1 MEARASE
8 LLPIAYLHA
17 TFTLPNDIG
26 PVALQNKRVV
36 YGALFRAAA
45 ATLKEVAANP
55 KHLGAEIGVVAAL
68 HTWGE
73 QLPHH
78 PHLHCIVTSGGI
90 SPDRS
95 RWVHC
100 KRNARKGTYFFAPG
114 PVLSLVFRG
123 KFIDLLKRAYRRGE
137 LEFHGKLASLAQP
150 KEFERFLNRS
160 VKHRWVVDVR
170 PPLDPDAGSSS
181 ASPEIVLKY
190 LARYTHRVAISNRR
204 LVAMDNGKVSFRYK
218 DYADGNREKTLE
230 LEATK
235 FIRRFLLHI
244 LPSGFMKIRHYGF
257 LANRFRREKLAL
269 CRQLLGVSSD
279 ASVELSE
286 CEPDQKALAPY
297 EPDLVTRC
305 PVCGRGK
312 MIFIKRILPEAK
324 WAPRRMPTHSRS
336 PPRKRIA

>member
-1 MEARASE
+1 
-8 LLPIAYLHA
+8 
-17 TFTLPNDIG
+17 
-26 PVALQNKRVV
+26 V

-55 KHLGAEIGVVAAL
+55 KHLGAEIGVVAVL

-78 PHLHCIVTSGGI
+78 PHLHCIVTGGGI

-100 KRNARKGTYFFAPG
+100 KRNARKGTYFFAPA
-114 PVLSLVFRG
+114 PVLNLVFRG

-137 LEFHGKLASLAQP
+137 LEFHGRLASLAQP

-170 PPLDPDAGSSS
+170 PPSSS
-181 ASPEIVLKY
+181 PENVLKY

-204 LVAMDNGKVSFRYK
+204 LVAMEDGKIRFRYK
-218 DYADGNREKTLE
+218 DYADGKREKTLE

-244 LPSGFMKIRHYGF
+244 LPSNFMKIRHYGF
-257 LANRFRREKLAL
+257 LANRYRRQKLAL
-269 CRQLLGVSSD
+269 CRELLGPSRD
-279 ASVELSE
+279 ADVQLGEA
-286 CEPDQKALAPY
+286 EPDQKEFVPY
-297 EPDLVTRC
+297 DADLVTRC
-305 PVCGRGK
+305 PLCGRGK
-312 MIFIKRILPEAK
+312 MIFVRAILPKLE
-324 WAPRRMPTHSRS
+324 PPTQPALTRSRS
-336 PPRKRIA
+336 PPRRRIA